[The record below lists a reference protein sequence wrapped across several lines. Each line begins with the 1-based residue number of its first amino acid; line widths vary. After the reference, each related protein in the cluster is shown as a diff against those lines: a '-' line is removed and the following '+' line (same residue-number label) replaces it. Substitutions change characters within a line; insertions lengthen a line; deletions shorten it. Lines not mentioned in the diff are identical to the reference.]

1 MSKHICML
9 AHLYDP
15 KRVIFPAYI
24 QPKLDGVRAIWLH
37 KEKRFVSRNNKPLV
51 LNSNLIS
58 ELIKFPF
65 DIDGELIVPG
75 RTFNEISGIVRHQ
88 DVTELKEC
96 IMYVVFDI
104 IDSSTNYLL
113 RLESLE
119 NFKKNRSFAQID
131 FLKRYIVFSY
141 QDIEMHHN
149 MHLHQG
155 YEGSIIRNNTPY
167 EFKRS
172 FNLLKIKPT
181 KEIICKIIGLIEG
194 TGKYEGMLGA
204 LTVETLDKKIFN
216 VGSGFTDRERYTIW
230 NLKREDYF
238 YRSTLVKYQDLSEYG
253 IPRFPIFKGFKE

>member
-9 AHLYDP
+9 AHVYDP

-24 QPKLDGVRAIWLH
+24 QPKLDGIRAIWLH

-58 ELIKFPF
+58 EIVKFPF

-75 RTFNEISGIVRHQ
+75 KKFNEISGIVRHQ

-96 IMYVVFDI
+96 IMYVIFDI
-104 IDSSTNYLL
+104 INCSTNYLL

-119 NFKKNRSFAQID
+119 NFKKNRSFAQIN
-131 FLKRYIVFSY
+131 FLERHIVFNY
-141 QDIEMHHN
+141 QDIEIHHN
-149 MHLHQG
+149 IHLNQG

-204 LTVETLDKKIFN
+204 LTVETPDKKIFN
-216 VGSGFTDRERYTIW
+216 VGSGFSDEEREFIWKNPAERYNNIL
-230 NLKREDYF
+230 LK
-238 YRSTLVKYQDLSEYG
+238 VKYQDLSEYG